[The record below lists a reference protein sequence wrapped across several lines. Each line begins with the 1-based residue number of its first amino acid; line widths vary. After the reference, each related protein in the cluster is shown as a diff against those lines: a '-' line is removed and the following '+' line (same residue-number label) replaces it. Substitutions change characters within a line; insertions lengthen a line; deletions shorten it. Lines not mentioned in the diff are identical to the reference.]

1 MAILL
6 FHQSNLKITLM
17 LGVRCKSSDRLP
29 EECFCWDGVC
39 SHPYMTYYHI
49 LTTLVTLGQDNIVVK
64 RKIILWPGKT
74 LLKHSYLSETDRADP
89 NIIQIVGMEPPF
101 PFEEEIAGIKH
112 M

>member
-1 MAILL
+1 MSA
-6 FHQSNLKITLM
+6 KISFDIKYKDHFDV
-17 LGVRCKSSDRLP
+17 GVRCKSSDRLP

-89 NIIQIVGMEPPF
+89 NIIQIVGMEF
-101 PFEEEIAGIKH
+101 HGTTFSF
-112 M
+112 

>member
-1 MAILL
+1 
-6 FHQSNLKITLM
+6 
-17 LGVRCKSSDRLP
+17 
-29 EECFCWDGVC
+29 
-39 SHPYMTYYHI
+39 MTYYHI